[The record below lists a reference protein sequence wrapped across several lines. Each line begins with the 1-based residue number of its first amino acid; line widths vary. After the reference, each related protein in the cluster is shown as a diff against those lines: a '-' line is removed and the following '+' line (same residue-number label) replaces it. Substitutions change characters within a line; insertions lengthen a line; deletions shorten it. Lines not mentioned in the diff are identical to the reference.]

1 MTMTHYRHFR
11 RQWTRHLPFHRTRH
25 LPFHRTLNLP
35 FHRCPP
41 HVTAPSAC
49 TTRPTSADSTSRSPK
64 TWMTSQPPPP
74 KSPRSSHRLRSMVTA
89 AGPSTQRPDR
99 RVNPRGSL
107 PERARVP
114 VTWEPCSG
122 QLGLSKSQCAEDAN
136 LMIAVCEIPIIHPD
150 ETYVLY

>member
-49 TTRPTSADSTSRSPK
+49 TTRPTCAASTSPSPT
-64 TWMTSQPPPP
+64 TWMTSQSRPPR
-74 KSPRSSHRLRSMVTA
+74 SPRSSHRLRSRATA
-89 AGPSTQRPDR
+89 AGPSSKRPYS
-99 RVNPRGSL
+99 RVNPRGSHL
-107 PERARVP
+107 EQARVP
-114 VTWEPCSG
+114 VTWELCLG
-122 QLGLSKSQCAEDAN
+122 QLGLSKSQCAKDA
-136 LMIAVCEIPIIHPD
+136 I
-150 ETYVLY
+150 